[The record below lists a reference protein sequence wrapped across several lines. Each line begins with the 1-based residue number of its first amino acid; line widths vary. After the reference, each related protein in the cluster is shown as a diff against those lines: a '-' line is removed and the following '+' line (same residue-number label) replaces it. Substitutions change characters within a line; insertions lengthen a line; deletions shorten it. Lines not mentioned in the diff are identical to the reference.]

1 MFSINDPY
9 ISVCRYTPG
18 EVGGGGE
25 RQANC
30 CPGFFNTTNYGAC
43 ERKKTHTHTHTH
55 TQGIYQFNAS
65 VLGNPAA
72 VTRTLTSKWLVLF
85 LGIYV

>member
-18 EVGGGGE
+18 EVGGGGGT
-25 RQANC
+25 A
-30 CPGFFNTTNYGAC
+30 GDFLSWFFQYDKLRRL
-43 ERKKTHTHTHTH
+43 RKKNTHTHTRTH
-55 TQGIYQFNAS
+55 IQGIYQFNAS